1 MNRAIRRLLA
11 IATALATAAGLSLG
25 TSIMVSANVNGHVI
39 YTTTAAGYQVHSA
52 KAFNDVRATVTFPF
66 ITGATS
72 QVNLLLQHTRGA
84 APTAEL
90 SLVYNGGR
98 SNEWTLKWGF
108 SPTSTTPALHTVMPR
123 VEVTNSPVYLEIHYS
138 TKSHQIVFSAG
149 SERHPVVRHTVSGV
163 HGQFSAP
170 IVEVASVYQLA
181 DTLPAGAEQASF
193 SRVGVTELLNPGN
206 PSSPTKPLTLA
217 AESLDTFEATVSG
230 QPPMPANPLTLVPS
244 RPQAGSAFQVIAP
257 D

>member
-1 MNRAIRRLLA
+1 MNRVLRRLLA
-11 IATALATAAGLSLG
+11 MAAALVTAAGLSLG
-25 TSIMVSANVNGHVI
+25 TSIMARASVNGNII

-72 QVNLLLQHTRGA
+72 QVNLLLQNSPNA

-90 SLVYNGGR
+90 SLVYNGGY
-98 SNEWTLKWGF
+98 SNEWTLNWGY
-108 SPTSTTPALHTVMPR
+108 SATSTTPALHTVMPL
-123 VEVTNSPVYLEIHYS
+123 VQVTNNAIYLEIHYS
-138 TKSHQIVFSAG
+138 TKSHQIVFFAG
-149 SERHPVVRHTVSGV
+149 TEGHNVVRHRVSGV
-163 HGQFSAP
+163 HSQFSAP
-170 IVEVASVYQLA
+170 IVEVASLYQPA

-206 PSSPTKPLTLA
+206 PSSPTKRLTLA
-217 AESLDTFEATVSG
+217 AESLDTFQATVSG
-230 QPPMPANPLTLVPS
+230 QPPTPANPLTLVPK
-244 RPQAGSAFQVIAP
+244 PPHAGSAFRVVAT